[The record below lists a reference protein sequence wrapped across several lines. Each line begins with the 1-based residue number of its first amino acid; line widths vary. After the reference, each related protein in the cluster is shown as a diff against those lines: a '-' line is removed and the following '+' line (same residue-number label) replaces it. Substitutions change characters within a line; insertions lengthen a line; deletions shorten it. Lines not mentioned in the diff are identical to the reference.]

1 MNNSVISIGPKR
13 RLNEAKPTGPVEV
26 KKDGHQRT
34 KQTGLIDSM
43 FAQFLINDEKSGK

>member
-13 RLNEAKPTGPVEV
+13 TRQNRLDRVEV

-34 KQTGLIDSM
+34 KQAGLIDSM